1 VASLIS
7 ECGESLTVLVDSVD
21 GNVEELKNLVLR
33 YAVKNRDR
41 RITLILH
48 KEAHTRPLELI
59 RDSILN
65 NHVYSLIIYELES
78 RGKALELLEKH
89 VCNDSIL
96 VLTTRDNL
104 EELSRRLDGKVL
116 FEVV

>member
-1 VASLIS
+1 ASLIS

>member
-1 VASLIS
+1 MIS

>member
-1 VASLIS
+1 LIS

>member
-1 VASLIS
+1 MIS
-7 ECGESLTVLVDSVD
+7 ECGKSLIVLVDSVD
-21 GNVEELKNLVLR
+21 GNVEELKNIVLR
-33 YAVKNRDR
+33 YAMKSGGR

-59 RDSILN
+59 KDSILN

-78 RGKALELLEKH
+78 RGEALELLEKH